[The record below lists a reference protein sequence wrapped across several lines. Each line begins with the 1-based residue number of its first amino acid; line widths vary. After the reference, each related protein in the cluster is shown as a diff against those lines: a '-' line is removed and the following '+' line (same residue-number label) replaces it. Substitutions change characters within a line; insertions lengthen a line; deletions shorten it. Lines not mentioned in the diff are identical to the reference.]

1 MPLPNLLDE
10 PLTLPPRIEPL
21 PNQLTLPELTMATKT
36 ADKPK
41 TPRKKVTVKPAPTVD
56 VDRDGM
62 LREACGGQQSAP
74 RWDTLRRGATNLA
87 ILDLL
92 ADIWGGGWGHSN
104 PTTGTTW
111 CAKGGAKPGIWFGI
125 PSPIGPAD
133 LSGEKLAL
141 AVRQLMEIPEPGAT
155 SAPMPETD
163 EELLLRA
170 LDAGQVGPW
179 AAHRWRLAR
188 EHSELPDG
196 ELYQL
201 LRITWK
207 KPVVFDRQPSTFTR
221 AFYARSNPYPAIWF
235 DTPAAVGEPALGAAD
250 LLVEVRRVL
259 DLPGQAV
266 PEPQAPV
273 EALQFQQLPLD
284 QIVIVENDRETFAE
298 GPLQE
303 LADSIRQMG
312 ILQPLT
318 VSLPDAYGK
327 HTLIAG
333 ERRWRAARIAGLA
346 TVPVVMRAFS
356 ADDLAVARLTENLL
370 RVDLTPIEE
379 AKAFRR
385 LLDGGLSQ
393 RDLAE
398 RLGYGQAHISNRVR
412 LLKLPDALQSRV
424 ISGEIGPSDARQLA
438 TWADRTNVM
447 EWLVED
453 LEDADGTLFAVKP
466 LDALWSAV
474 EGCSQAMSGARGPRF
489 TLTDELREQLD
500 IIEVHIGDRQES
512 RAFNVALWNE
522 QQQAAQAALRER
534 KAAAAE
540 KKQASP
546 KSAAEPVKSKPTLTP
561 YTVNR
566 FWQGWVG
573 RQLVALFSGKLKPRH
588 TELLRRIAIISCE
601 DCRGSLRGHWS
612 LSYEDTTVN
621 LLGRNL
627 DALLDAIAADFLQDL
642 QQQRTHVLGDAS
654 DALAIA
660 ESCGITLDAFRPDEA
675 ALQLVPAGLLTAWVV
690 EHDAEPVSAGEE
702 ITTDEH
708 GELIDQLIELWTPGW
723 IPEELDTLTGGK

>member
-21 PNQLTLPELTMATKT
+21 PNQLTLPEPTMAPKT
-36 ADKPK
+36 ADKPPK
-41 TPRKKVTVKPAPTVD
+41 TPRKKVTVQKPPAED
-56 VDRDGM
+56 LDRDGM
-62 LREACGGQQSAP
+62 LREACGGQQSKI
-74 RWDTLRRGATNLA
+74 RWDKLRGGATSTA
-87 ILDLL
+87 ILDVL
-92 ADIWGGGWGHSN
+92 ADIWGSGWGHTN
-104 PTTGTTW
+104 PDKGTTW

-125 PSPIGPAD
+125 PSPIGPAS
-133 LSGEKLAL
+133 LSGEKLAQ
-141 AVRQLMEIPEPGAT
+141 AVRQIMEIPEPGLA
-155 SAPMPETD
+155 APETD
-163 EELLLRA
+163 DELLLRA
-170 LDAGQVGPW
+170 LD
-179 AAHRWRLAR
+179 HTHERWRLAR
-188 EHSELPDG
+188 DNPDLPDG

-207 KPVVFDRQPSTFTR
+207 KPIAFDSLEGDRIR

-235 DTPAAVGEPALGAAD
+235 DAPTYVGQPSLGANE
-250 LLVEVRRVL
+250 LLAEVRRVL

-266 PEPQAPV
+266 PEPPPAV
-273 EALQFQQLPLD
+273 EALQFQQLPID
-284 QIVIVENDRETFAE
+284 QIVVVENDRETFAE
-298 GPLQE
+298 GPLNE

-333 ERRWRAARIAGLA
+333 ERRWRAARIAGLT

-424 ISGEIGPSDARQLA
+424 ISGEIGPSEARQLA

-453 LEDADGTLFAVKP
+453 FENNQGSLFAEKP
-466 LDALWSAV
+466 LELLWSAI
-474 EGCSQAMSGARGPRF
+474 EACSQPMSGARGPRF
-489 TLTDELREQLD
+489 TVTDELREQLD
-500 IIEVHIGDRQES
+500 VVEVHIGNHQEP
-512 RAFNVALWNE
+512 RAFNVSLWKE
-522 QQQAAQAALRER
+522 HEQAAQQQLFERR
-534 KAAAAE
+534 KAAAQ
-540 KKQASP
+540 KKQAAQQGSAE
-546 KSAAEPVKSKPTLTP
+546 KSAARKASMDRYQVSK
-561 YTVNR
+561 

-573 RQLVALFSGKLKPRH
+573 RKLVAEFSGKLKPKQ
-588 TELLRRIAIISCE
+588 TELLRRVALIHCE
-601 DCRGSLRGHWS
+601 SLWEVLCDHWQIG
-612 LSYEDTTVN
+612 YEGAGLH
-621 LLGRNL
+621 LLNRNL
-627 DALLDAIAADFLQDL
+627 DAMLDAVAAGFLKDL
-642 QQQRTHVLGDAS
+642 QAGRVHMLGVAE
-654 DALAIA
+654 DALTVA
-660 ESCGITLDAFRPDEA
+660 EACGITLDAFRPDAE
-675 ALQLVPAGLLTAWVV
+675 ALQLVPLEMLREWITEYSVEPAEAGDEL
-690 EHDAEPVSAGEE
+690 
-702 ITTDEH
+702 TDEH
-708 GELIDQLIELWTPGW
+708 GLLIDQLVELWTPGW
-723 IPEELDTLTGGK
+723 IPEALDSKGGK